1 MEKEEAEKE
10 SVPSEDGGAEESDD
24 ENFVV
29 SGKVGVKEL
38 HDKDADDESLRIYKE
53 KLLGSTGDAVVVF
66 PDDPRSVVFDEME
79 FVFEGRPSV
88 KFPLRT
94 PEDLKKLEESTVVL
108 KEGCVY
114 HVILRFWVQ
123 REIVSG
129 LKYIGSVKKKSF
141 RVRKDKAMIGSFAPT
156 KDRIEYK
163 FEETTAPSGF
173 MQRGTVK
180 VQGQYTDDD
189 KSEHLKVNYSV
200 QIKKDW
206 D

>member
-1 MEKEEAEKE
+1 MEKEEAEKA
-10 SVPSEDGGAEESDD
+10 PAHSEEGEDSDD

-53 KLLGSTGDAVVVF
+53 KLLGSTGDAVVVL
-66 PDDPRSVVFDEME
+66 PDDSRSVVFDDME
-79 FVFEGRPSV
+79 FVFAGRPSV
-88 KFPLRT
+88 KFSLRT

-129 LKYIGSVKKKSF
+129 LKYKGSVKKKGF
-141 RVRKDKAMIGSFAPT
+141 CVRTDKAMIGSFAPT
-156 KDRIEYK
+156 KDLIEYK
-163 FEETTAPSGF
+163 FEETTAPTGF
-173 MQRGTVK
+173 LHRGTVK
-180 VQGQYTDDD
+180 VQGLYTDDD
-189 KSEHLKVNYSV
+189 KSEYLKVNYSV
-200 QIKKDW
+200 QVKKDW
-206 D
+206 E